1 MRPFNGRSISVNIGI
16 VNPGRD
22 RGTVRRTGPGTVR
35 VERTRWLGGGASAA
49 DRRPAGF
56 TWEAFLLWESTTT
69 Y

>member
-16 VNPGRD
+16 VNPAVD
-22 RGTVRRTGPGTVR
+22 RVTVGPSDGPGR